1 MRSTA
6 PMRSPSPL
14 PEIKSRGLRY
24 FSDDQTKAYI
34 DFRLSTIAPVGD
46 LFLMN
51 NYVRTYVRIYC
62 MVLAVLNQENPHH
75 TLYVGMPGFNTV
87 LKPGVFSLT
96 QDERDKGFIA
106 ENWIDMF
113 LRKRISTFAAI
124 RQVAQNV
131 GHFLSPS

>member
-1 MRSTA
+1 MTN
-6 PMRSPSPL
+6 
-14 PEIKSRGLRY
+14 I
-24 FSDDQTKAYI
+24 TVVI
-34 DFRLSTIAPVGD
+34 DFTSKGSVAYTA
-46 LFLMN
+46 
-51 NYVRTYVRIYC
+51 
-62 MVLAVLNQENPHH
+62 

-124 RQVAQNV
+124 RQVAQKAGSFDDALAQLNA
-131 GHFLSPS
+131 FELSGPRPPEVQNQWFS